1 YSTMLRSP
9 VLELACLL
17 VLLLMGEVL
26 SICPQTCL
34 CSRSHRE
41 VDCSGRN
48 LSELPD
54 GLQHNIH
61 TLNLSYN
68 SLVELHYL
76 LTRFAHLRTLDISY
90 NLLTDFPASLPRALW
105 EIYAS
110 GNGMRLLDK
119 NDTAYHW
126 NLKALDLSGNQ
137 LERVVFINNTLPNLR
152 SLNLSG
158 NKFWTVP
165 TNMPSNLQTVDLSN
179 NYLVQIL
186 PATLD
191 RLPDL
196 AYFYLHNNRFSSVS
210 DRAFSKLSGL
220 KLITLNDNPWVCEE
234 EQNISYLLS
243 WVKQTP
249 ARVIGCP
256 CYTRHVCGRAQGDKP
271 PARLTTNGGWHFA
284 SYTQSSATVGSGRVY
299 GRPMPAVTES
309 YASKSAAVLLNPPSN
324 RTSWHG
330 SAADP
335 PVLKIRFPL
344 TSTALSTVKTS
355 DLPTSTT
362 PSSTTSTARKTASV
376 IRSTSTSM
384 GSTANALRAA
394 AINLLLST
402 LAMMTSI

>member
-1 YSTMLRSP
+1 MLRFP

-26 SICPQTCL
+26 SICPRTCL
-34 CSRSHRE
+34 CTRSHRE

-48 LSELPD
+48 LSELPN

-76 LTRFAHLRTLDISY
+76 LSRFAHLRTLDISY

-126 NLKALDLSGNQ
+126 NLKTLDLSGNE

-152 SLNLSG
+152 SLNLSS

-165 TNMPSNLQTVDLSN
+165 TNMPAKLQTVDLSN

-210 DRAFSKLSGL
+210 DRAFSKLTGL

-249 ARVIGCP
+249 ARVVGCP
-256 CYTRHVCGRAQGDKP
+256 CFTRHVCGRAQGDKP
-271 PARLTTNGGWHFA
+271 QPRLTTNGGWHFA
-284 SYTQSSATVGSGRVY
+284 SYTQSSATGSSGRVY

-309 YASKSAAVLLNPPSN
+309 YASNSAAVLLKPPSN
-324 RTSWHG
+324 RTSSHG
-330 SAADP
+330 SAVHP
-335 PVLKIRFPL
+335 PVFKSRFPL
-344 TSTALSTVKTS
+344 TSSSVTTP
-355 DLPTSTT
+355 DLPRSTT
-362 PSSTTSTARKTASV
+362 PSSTTSATRKTASV
-376 IRSTSTSM
+376 IRSTSTS
-384 GSTANALRAA
+384 STANALRAVA
-394 AINLLLST
+394 VNLLLPT
-402 LAMMTSI
+402 LAMMTVT